1 MCFYWEMHIILRCLL
16 YIPIHCHQVEK
27 VSTKQTKNKYNQPKN
42 SRYILNATGAY
53 IMIKS

>member
-1 MCFYWEMHIILRCLL
+1 MHFPVKAHYLALFITYSYSL
-16 YIPIHCHQVEK
+16 VVK
-27 VSTKQTKNKYNQPKN
+27 VSTKQTKNKYNHPKN